1 MSTRKPRPSGRDELF
16 EWIEQA
22 RDTFQQLGV
31 TAVNPERFLT
41 EVATKLRQV
50 FAADDEELLT
60 LAQAA
65 ARSELSEDHLGR
77 LIREGKI
84 PNAGRRG
91 APRIRATD
99 LPRRARRAF
108 ATTPHVAYDPVTD
121 ARALRSRRG
130 GRA

>member
-1 MSTRKPRPSGRDELF
+1 MSTRKPRPSGREELF
-16 EWIEQA
+16 EWIEHA

-41 EVATKLRQV
+41 EVAAKLRQV

-65 ARSELSEDHLGR
+65 VRSELSEDHLGR

-91 APRIRATD
+91 APRIRAAD

-108 ATTPHVAYDPVTD
+108 ATTPHLAYDPVTD
-121 ARALRSRRG
+121 ARSLRSRRG